1 MNKLR
6 HILLFSVVFCLSAVA
21 VFAQSSDSAI
31 TRKEL
36 NQSEINRIIKNF
48 TTKEGEFRDSLKS
61 YVFNRSAVIQTIG
74 LGGQITGEY
83 RRDSFM
89 TFSESGGRFE
99 KILFAPTPTLTEI
112 SVTPEDLDDLGGIN
126 PFALEPSVVNLY
138 NFNYVGKERIDELD
152 LYIFDV
158 SPKVMPD
165 PKKSKQRVF
174 VGRVWVD
181 DRDLQIVKS
190 KGKAGPETRE
200 SKFPVVE
207 TWRENTDGKYW
218 FPAYSSSNDQLV
230 FDNGQVT
237 NIRVRVTYSDYR
249 LGRSDVRV
257 LDDEEPVK
265 EETPQPTPTPAA
277 TPKKP

>member
-126 PFALEPSVVNLY
+126 PFALWFDKTKTRDEFKRILKKDGFVVLIWN
-138 NFNYVGKERIDELD
+138 ERQLD
-152 LYIFDV
+152 STEFLRDYERFLLRFGNDYEQV
-158 SPKVMPD
+158 RHENVTADSLGSFFQTQFQ
-165 PKKSKQRVF
+165 KKFFQNSQTLDFEGLK
-174 VGRVWVD
+174 GR
-181 DRDLQIVKS
+181 LL
-190 KGKAGPETRE
+190 
-200 SKFPVVE
+200 
-207 TWRENTDGKYW
+207 
-218 FPAYSSSNDQLV
+218 SSSYMPASAVNPRFSEMIKTLERLFETHRKNDTIQILYDTNV
-230 FDNGQVT
+230 FYGQ
-237 NIRVRVTYSDYR
+237 I
-249 LGRSDVRV
+249 
-257 LDDEEPVK
+257 
-265 EETPQPTPTPAA
+265 
-277 TPKKP
+277 